1 MNCPSCKKQIAL
13 NPKTLGVAL
22 RDVCKKHKKGV
33 TADLAAAT
41 KAMRGAEA

>member
-1 MNCPSCKKQIAL
+1 MTCPSCKRQIAL

-22 RDVCKKHKKGV
+22 LDVSKKHKKEV
-33 TADLAAAT
+33 TDDLAAAT

>member
-1 MNCPSCKKQIAL
+1 MTCPSCRKQTTL

-22 RDVCKKHKKGV
+22 RDVCKEHKKEV